1 MQIKANLLHKPP
13 SLRVSPCQVEKVVVL
28 PGLEFD
34 QFLIDPQQDQPFIAE
49 NRELMHEW
57 NGVNYCLLVLG
68 KDRADGVLVESEGY
82 AQARYAAYVPEART
96 IVNAKL
102 SQTTDFIVRQGIENT
117 TDGTW
122 RVPFEKLEEQLDL
135 TIRKGCGLDVLL
147 KEALLDREEIA
158 AAEIAD
164 DHISMTCCPNFRTNM
179 DNALGSQEPSA
190 PVDLST
196 GPTM

>member
-13 SLRVSPCQVEKVVVL
+13 SLRTSRCQVEKIVVL

-34 QFLIDPQQDQPFIAE
+34 QFLIDPQQDQPFIEE

-68 KDRADGVLVESEGY
+68 EDRTDGVLIESEGH

-102 SQTTDFIVRQGIENT
+102 SQAADFIVRQSTANITG
-117 TDGTW
+117 GTW
-122 RVPFEKLEEQLDL
+122 CVPFEKLEEQLGLSICKDS
-135 TIRKGCGLDVLL
+135 GLDVLL
-147 KEALLDREEIA
+147 KEALLDRKEIA
-158 AAEIAD
+158 SAEIAE
-164 DHISMTCCPNFRTNM
+164 DHITMTCCPNF
-179 DNALGSQEPSA
+179 GSQEPPA
-190 PVDLST
+190 PERLSM
-196 GPTM
+196 GPSM

>member
-13 SLRVSPCQVEKVVVL
+13 SLRTSRCQVEKVVVL

-68 KDRADGVLVESEGY
+68 EDRSDGVLVESEGH

-96 IVNAKL
+96 IVSAKL
-102 SQTTDFIVRQGIENT
+102 SQTADFIVRQSTENT
-117 TDGTW
+117 TNGTW
-122 RVPFEKLEEQLDL
+122 RVPFEKLEEQLGL

-147 KEALLDREEIA
+147 KEALLDRKEIA
-158 AAEIAD
+158 SAEIAD
-164 DHISMTCCPNFRTNM
+164 GHITMTCCPNF
-179 DNALGSQEPSA
+179 GSQEPSV
-190 PVDLST
+190 PESLPM

>member
-13 SLRVSPCQVEKVVVL
+13 SLRTSRCQVEQVVIL
-28 PGLEFD
+28 SGLEFD
-34 QFLIDPQQDQPFIAE
+34 EFLIDPQQDQPFIAE
-49 NRELMHEW
+49 NLELMHEW

-68 KDRADGVLVESEGY
+68 KDRTGGVLIESEGY
-82 AQARYAAYVPEART
+82 TWARYAAYVPEART

-102 SQTTDFIVRQGIENT
+102 GQAADFIVRQSTENT

-122 RVPFEKLEEQLDL
+122 HVPFETLEEQLGL

-147 KEALLDREEIA
+147 KEALLDRKEIA
-158 AAEIAD
+158 SAEIAD
-164 DHISMTCCPNFRTNM
+164 DHITITYCPNF
-179 DNALGSQEPSA
+179 GSQEPSV
-190 PVDLST
+190 PESLPM

>member
-13 SLRVSPCQVEKVVVL
+13 SLRTSRCQVEKVVVL

-34 QFLIDPQQDQPFIAE
+34 QFLIDPQQDQPFIEE

-68 KDRADGVLVESEGY
+68 EDRTNGVLVESEGH

-96 IVNAKL
+96 IVSAKL
-102 SQTTDFIVRQGIENT
+102 SQAVDFIVRQSTANT
-117 TDGTW
+117 TVGTW
-122 RVPFEKLEEQLDL
+122 RVPFENLEEQLGL

-147 KEALLDREEIA
+147 KEALLDRKEIA
-158 AAEIAD
+158 SAEIAD
-164 DHISMTCCPNFRTNM
+164 GHITMTCCPNF
-179 DNALGSQEPSA
+179 GSQEPSV
-190 PVDLST
+190 PESLPM